1 MTDSMRQWIKE
12 GARDFSGI
20 VFLELVG
27 DRLGYP
33 DDVTFKGATLI
44 KAEFGFTRLIGSDFS
59 DSTLWDADFTK
70 ADLTRASFARA
81 RLDHADFTLATLAHA
96 DLSEASAE
104 GTDFFK
110 ADLSGA
116 SLAGGRFQGAN
127 FSEVAASPETRL
139 FADPVNTDGPERAS
153 FAARWQGVK
162 GITWLLDQL
171 APEQASLARGLL
183 GLKPVVVSLTAWR
196 GRNRRDFSPK
206 KPSG

>member
-44 KAEFGFTRLIGSDFS
+44 KAEFGFTRLIGADFS

-70 ADLTRASFARA
+70 ANLTRASFARA

-96 DLSEASAE
+96 DLTGATAE
-104 GTDFFK
+104 DADFFR

-116 SLAGGRFQGAN
+116 SLAGGCFPGAN
-127 FSEVAASPETRL
+127 FSEVTASPETRL
-139 FADPVNTDGPERAS
+139 FADPANADSPERVS

-171 APEQASLARGLL
+171 APEQANLARGLL
-183 GLKPVVVSLTAWR
+183 GLKPVVVSLADWR
-196 GRNRRDFSPK
+196 VRRKANINPALVI
-206 KPSG
+206 